1 MQLQSA
7 EQPTSRG
14 KNRMSTIKESVDQ
27 ASRIATLFFQV
38 VREAKAVFGTESHD
52 GSSTEEGQRE
62 ILSAISQL
70 ARQLERARI
79 SIEGAVDRKIEQA
92 QYEKLCASIRAIQ
105 IPLEMNNRP
114 LLASS
119 FSSLSEQVEHAKSRL
134 EEGKRVWFS
143 PWLAGESVRLIAL
156 HALAEDDASL
166 QVVIRLAADFRQN
179 VLEYSRITL
188 ERRDRMPWKEIADFV
203 RGDSEEILNLITD
216 DSHGLISRTPVES
229 AQAKKIAAM
238 MRVIPMLTGIAPQQ
252 D

>member
-1 MQLQSA
+1 
-7 EQPTSRG
+7 
-14 KNRMSTIKESVDQ
+14 MSTIKESVDQ
-27 ASRIATLFFQV
+27 ASRIATLFFEV
-38 VREAKAVFGTESHD
+38 VREAKAVFGSESPD

-70 ARQLERARI
+70 ARQLEGARI
-79 SIEGAVDRKIEQA
+79 SIEGAVDKKIEQA

-119 FSSLSEQVEHAKSRL
+119 FSSLSEQVEHAKNRL
-134 EEGKRVWFS
+134 EEGKRVWFR

-156 HALAEDDASL
+156 HALAEDDAGL

-179 VLEYSRITL
+179 VLEFSRNTL

-203 RGDSEEILNLITD
+203 RGDSEEILTLIAD
-216 DSHGLISRTPVES
+216 DSQALIRSAPVES
-229 AQAKKIAAM
+229 AQSKQIAAM
-238 MRVIPMLTGIAPQQ
+238 MKFMPLLTGIAPQK